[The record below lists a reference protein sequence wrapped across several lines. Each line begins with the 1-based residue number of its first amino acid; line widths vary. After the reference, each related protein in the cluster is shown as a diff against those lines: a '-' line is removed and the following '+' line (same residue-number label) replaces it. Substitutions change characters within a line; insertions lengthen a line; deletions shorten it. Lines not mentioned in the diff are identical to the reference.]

1 MATRLI
7 FTLTVGFLLVG
18 AQGGWQSAFS
28 QPNPSPTAA
37 AVVVAQEK
45 TTAAIVE
52 DVDPQARHVL
62 LRLPDDTLVTLKV
75 GPEVKNLAQIKPG
88 DHITAK
94 YVEAKLLGVN
104 QTASASG
111 PIQKM
116 SAESGDTV
124 RGPTTIVAVD
134 PAKHTVSFVGPN
146 NVVETIDVAGDAM
159 INAVTKLKPG
169 DKADVAY
176 TPAVALNLERA

>member
-75 GPEVKNLAQIKPG
+75 GPEVRIWPRSSPA
-88 DHITAK
+88 ITSPRNM
-94 YVEAKLLGVN
+94 LRPSC
-104 QTASASG
+104 SAS
-111 PIQKM
+111 
-116 SAESGDTV
+116 
-124 RGPTTIVAVD
+124 
-134 PAKHTVSFVGPN
+134 
-146 NVVETIDVAGDAM
+146 
-159 INAVTKLKPG
+159 TKLR
-169 DKADVAY
+169 
-176 TPAVALNLERA
+176 ALPDPSRR

>member
-7 FTLTVGFLLVG
+7 FTLTGGFLLVG

-37 AVVVAQEK
+37 AVVVAQER

-52 DVDPQARHVL
+52 DVDPQARPGL
-62 LRLPDDTLVTLKV
+62 LRLPDDTLITLKV
-75 GPEVKNLAQIKPG
+75 GPEVKNLAQINPG
-88 DHITAK
+88 DHIIAK

-104 QTASASG
+104 QTASASE

-116 SAESGDTV
+116 SAEFW
-124 RGPTTIVAVD
+124 RYC
-134 PAKHTVSFVGPN
+134 
-146 NVVETIDVAGDAM
+146 AGTDH
-159 INAVTKLKPG
+159 
-169 DKADVAY
+169 DCRRRSCEAY
-176 TPAVALNLERA
+176 RLICRAEQRRRDH